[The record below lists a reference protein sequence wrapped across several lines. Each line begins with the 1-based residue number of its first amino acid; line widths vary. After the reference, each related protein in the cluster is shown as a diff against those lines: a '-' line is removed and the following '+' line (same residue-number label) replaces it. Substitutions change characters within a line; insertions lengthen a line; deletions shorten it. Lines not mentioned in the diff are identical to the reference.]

1 LAKRSPIEGIA
12 TIRRIA
18 ITVIVEA
25 FVGLLGFLFS
35 APRPAIALIKCPEQA
50 ASLLSPSPKETFS
63 PRPDIVSHATPD
75 RAGNHSPVDRGNTPF
90 GTIYGSNIT
99 PDPRPGVGVWSLA
112 AFTRAMREGVSRDGS
127 HLFAAFPYTELS
139 DDDVQPLGDESQQP
153 TWPNSRQKRR

>member
-50 ASLLSPSPKETFS
+50 ASLLSPSPKKTFS

-75 RAGNHSPVDRGNTPF
+75 RAGNHSPVDTGERPIWDHLREQYHARPNT
-90 GTIYGSNIT
+90 
-99 PDPRPGVGVWSLA
+99 GVGVWSLA
-112 AFTRAMREGVSRDGS
+112 ASTRAMHEGVSRDGS
-127 HLFAAFPYTELS
+127 HLFAAFPYTA
-139 DDDVQPLGDESQQP
+139 
-153 TWPNSRQKRR
+153 